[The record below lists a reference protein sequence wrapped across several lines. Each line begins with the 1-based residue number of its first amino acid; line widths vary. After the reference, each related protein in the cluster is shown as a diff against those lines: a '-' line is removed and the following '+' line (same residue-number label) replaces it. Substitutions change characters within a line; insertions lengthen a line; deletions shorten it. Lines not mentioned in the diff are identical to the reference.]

1 MFNGTDFIMKQA
13 YLSDFFEK
21 MNTVNTSLQGSE
33 CNIHQINGKLKL
45 FIKIYELWQRKL
57 ECGIVDMFLSLKQF
71 INNNYTQIIGD
82 VKIYILSHICSLKS
96 HLENYFLDLEVNN
109 YYWIRNPNSAQPK
122 ESILTINGG

>member
-45 FIKIYELWQRKL
+45 FIKKYEL
-57 ECGIVDMFLSLKQF
+57 
-71 INNNYTQIIGD
+71 
-82 VKIYILSHICSLKS
+82 
-96 HLENYFLDLEVNN
+96 
-109 YYWIRNPNSAQPK
+109 
-122 ESILTINGG
+122 